1 MRIELMVGFLKGS
14 LDESLKHINK
24 LLIARVLVP
33 NAYHN
38 NPNMKIYIALNPSL
52 LNLPVAG
59 TSSFWFNFN
68 GGYLNNFIVKADLL
82 PIKKVVA
89 KRLGRL
95 KFNLFWNKLSKSNWN
110 LILSPLD
117 FYLSK
122 DDKHITG
129 HLYANRF
136 QKEGLGYYDV
146 YVPSFAMGSLGVVKP
161 LFKLYEEFAKKNGF
175 LTLDKIKIN
184 KYTDFI
190 KNFNAGGILRN
201 LNLHYQYP
209 SLFYLKPH
217 IFKLNLNLDNI
228 SFNKFSYFPGVDS
241 LNGFVDFNNHG
252 GNIVFDAKDIILPK
266 QQLFPDGWPNTN
278 ISGKLSWVNTP
289 KALSFNVPKVS
300 MFNFLPPSKP
310 SKKLIL
316 KKELLT
322 HLSGNIFIPKD
333 NIGRLD
339 SKNTRVSLISESQGQ
354 NVAPIVPYLLPH
366 NISKGLFCG

>member
-1 MRIELMVGFLKGS
+1 M
-14 LDESLKHINK
+14 
-24 LLIARVLVP
+24 LLIAKLVP

-190 KNFNAGGILRN
+190 KNFNAGGI
-201 LNLHYQYP
+201 
-209 SLFYLKPH
+209 
-217 IFKLNLNLDNI
+217 
-228 SFNKFSYFPGVDS
+228 
-241 LNGFVDFNNHG
+241 
-252 GNIVFDAKDIILPK
+252 
-266 QQLFPDGWPNTN
+266 
-278 ISGKLSWVNTP
+278 
-289 KALSFNVPKVS
+289 
-300 MFNFLPPSKP
+300 
-310 SKKLIL
+310 
-316 KKELLT
+316 
-322 HLSGNIFIPKD
+322 
-333 NIGRLD
+333 
-339 SKNTRVSLISESQGQ
+339 
-354 NVAPIVPYLLPH
+354 
-366 NISKGLFCG
+366 